1 MKRVKTVDDYIERA
15 KFWQSELG
23 QLRAI
28 LAATALTEEVKWGA
42 PCYTYKGKNVVGL
55 GAYKNY
61 VGLWFYQG
69 ALLPD
74 KNKVLINAQEGKTKA
89 LRQWR
94 MQSQQDI
101 KPAQIKRY
109 IEAAIEL
116 VESGREISP
125 ARAKKLVMPSEL
137 SDALKQNETAAKS
150 FAALTPGR
158 QREYAD
164 HVRSAKRE
172 VTRLARAQKVLP
184 LIVAG
189 GGLNDKYRC

>member
-1 MKRVKTVDDYIERA
+1 MKRVKSVDDYVKRA
-15 KFWQSELG
+15 KFWQSELA

-28 LAATALTEEVKWGA
+28 LGATALTEEVKWGA
-42 PCYTYKGKNVVGL
+42 PCYTYMGKNVVGL

-94 MQSQQDI
+94 MRSQQDI
-101 KPAQIKRY
+101 KPAQIKSY
-109 IEAAIEL
+109 IKAAIKL
-116 VESGREISP
+116 VETGREISP
-125 ARAKKLVMPSEL
+125 AKSKKLVMPTEL
-137 SDALKQNETAAKS
+137 SDALKQNITAAKR

-164 HVRSAKRE
+164 HVGSAKRE
-172 VTRLARAQKVLP
+172 ETRLARTEKVLP

>member
-15 KFWQSELG
+15 KFWQSELV

-74 KNKVLINAQEGKTKA
+74 KNEVLINAQEGKTKA

-137 SDALKQNETAAKS
+137 SDALKQNKTAAKR

-164 HVRSAKRE
+164 HVGSAKRE